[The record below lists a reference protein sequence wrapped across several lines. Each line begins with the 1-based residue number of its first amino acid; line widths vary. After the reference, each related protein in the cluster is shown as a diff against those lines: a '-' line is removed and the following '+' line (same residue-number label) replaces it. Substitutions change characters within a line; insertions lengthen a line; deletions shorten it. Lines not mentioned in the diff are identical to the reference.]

1 MNFKKYLPNLI
12 GFVIC
17 GAGWI
22 YCHIRE
28 QKVRNELD
36 KAWTAIYED
45 DQEYFNTFHRPEK

>member
-1 MNFKKYLPNLI
+1 MNFKKCLPSLI
-12 GFVIC
+12 LSSIF

-36 KAWTAIYED
+36 KAWTAIYD
-45 DQEYFNTFHRPEK
+45 DDKEYFDTFHHPEK

>member
-1 MNFKKYLPNLI
+1 MNFKKYLPSLFFSSI
-12 GFVIC
+12 F

-45 DQEYFNTFHRPEK
+45 DQDYFDTFYRPEK